1 MGRGTW
7 LGLNHF
13 PGNEL
18 TGLQTKLFPLS
29 VSKVIFSVCFA
40 SSNQPEDRTSF
51 GYPFFTLSYPPPS
64 FFTPFLPLF
73 YYFVYPLFTLSY
85 PPFLLF
91 LTLYVTLFYPFLP
104 FLTLSYPFLPFLPVV
119 AHVFSIFP
127 LVYPFFIP
135 FYPVLLCFSLFVSPP
150 PTNLKIG
157 NRWGLNFG
165 IAASSWVENSQILW
179 WWRNLFCKTLSWK
192 LFICYARVH
201 IMCSTLYNEGQI
213 SSVKEDV
220 NFRI

>member
-1 MGRGTW
+1 M
-7 LGLNHF
+7 
-13 PGNEL
+13 
-18 TGLQTKLFPLS
+18 
-29 VSKVIFSVCFA
+29 FS
-40 SSNQPEDRTSF
+40 
-51 GYPFFTLSYPPPS
+51 
-64 FFTPFLPLF
+64 
-73 YYFVYPLFTLSY
+73 
-85 PPFLLF
+85 
-91 LTLYVTLFYPFLP
+91 
-104 FLTLSYPFLPFLPVV
+104 
-119 AHVFSIFP
+119 

-213 SSVKEDV
+213 SSVKSLLPPKKMLTSASKGWHHKQSKEEIVEAGSVLKNSPNNHRFLNPNKRSFTV
-220 NFRI
+220 NHHSNSLSPKIK